1 MLHSIL
7 SNDRKLF
14 DEYKRIVCES
24 YLTSDNYHES
34 LEEYQRLENQEPSW
48 IIDIAKAT
56 CKLALFGGT
65 VIEPCLEGLLFLL
78 RNKYQ
83 DYQYVENIEIP
94 NKFLDPNLKH
104 IYQKLVEIESYQ
116 RKVIIAN
123 IECQP
128 HIQSMLHEALNE
140 QDYPLFR
147 NIIFNNG
154 INTKGLSKMLLV
166 SDLFDYSHI
175 SKLEINEREQVFSIY
190 KDIFLTTETPFTEFM
205 SMFFKIVMNME
216 KSKSVSLLDGMVLL
230 EHIVMFQTL
239 FLLILINANNFSED
253 ELEVIVQQLRQPE
266 FNEFNDGFK
275 ELVKEF
281 KLKCCSNTCNLFLTK
296 IFNTS
301 NSEVQKLLGI
311 ESSFSLLDNYF
322 ELEPEKDESL
332 YLGAKDSAI
341 ITTEG
346 VESFIKLINFIV
358 DNNYVK
364 AAEEHSTLNDLK
376 YDLAF
381 KLTGKMRPNILCPK
395 IIWTNS
401 DYTNPLIAIAKGLGG
416 NYDKIKDLFIIDSSY
431 HNRLASIYAERL
443 HIGDKFTN
451 FFYELYPK
459 MNNKVKKVKKNNKAD

>member
-24 YLTSDNYHES
+24 YLTSDNYHEL
-34 LEEYQRLENQEPSW
+34 LEEYQRLKNQEPSW

-56 CKLALFGGT
+56 CKLTLFGGS

-94 NKFLDPNLKH
+94 NKFLNPNLKH

-147 NIIFNNG
+147 DVIFNNG

-190 KDIFLTTETPFTEFM
+190 KEVFLTTETSFNEFL
-205 SMFFKIVMNME
+205 SMFFKIVSSIEN
-216 KSKSVSLLDGMVLL
+216 SKSISLLDGMVLF
-230 EHIVMFQTL
+230 EHIVLFQTIS
-239 FLLILINANNFSED
+239 LLILINANNFSED

-275 ELVKEF
+275 EVIKQIDLRH
-281 KLKCCSNTCNLFLTK
+281 CSNTCNLFLTK

-322 ELEPEKDESL
+322 ELESEKDESL

-346 VESFIKLINFIV
+346 VDSFIKLINFIV

-364 AAEEHSTLNDLK
+364 AGEEHNILNDLK

-381 KLTGKMRPNILCPK
+381 KLTGKMRPDILCPQ
-395 IIWTNS
+395 IIWTKS
-401 DYTNPLIAIAKGLGG
+401 DYTSPLVAIAKGLGG
-416 NYDKIKDLFIIDSSY
+416 NYDKLKDLFIIDSSY
-431 HNRLASIYAERL
+431 HNRLVSIYAERL
-443 HIGDKFTN
+443 HTGDKFTD

-459 MNNKVKKVKKNNKAD
+459 MNNKGKNTKKNNTSN